1 LKNSFKN
8 GISPQNPKFP
18 KEPILGFFGI
28 FWIFWDFRG
37 EKRIFDGLSGE
48 NSQILRQTPDC
59 YVPTI
64 FRGERLHEEPLAAS
78 ALAATEAAA
87 PSARAFELGRRLRG
101 RWQEPEEVT
110 IQQLLPALLQRAWLG
125 PQPQRWALQE

>member
-1 LKNSFKN
+1 
-8 GISPQNPKFP
+8 
-18 KEPILGFFGI
+18 
-28 FWIFWDFRG
+28 
-37 EKRIFDGLSGE
+37 
-48 NSQILRQTPDC
+48 
-59 YVPTI
+59 V
-64 FRGERLHEEPLAAS
+64 EPLAAS